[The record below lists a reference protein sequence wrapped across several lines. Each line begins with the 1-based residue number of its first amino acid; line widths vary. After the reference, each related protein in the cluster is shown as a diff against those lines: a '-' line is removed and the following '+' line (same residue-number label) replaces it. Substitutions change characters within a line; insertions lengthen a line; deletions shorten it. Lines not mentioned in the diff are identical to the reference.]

1 MFRKALITLALLS
14 IVGPAGATR
23 VIEQVERAV
32 ELTLAE
38 LTLPQGDGTTIS
50 FRECAACSLNTHR
63 LTDTTELRAN
73 GQLVALPDFLRVAAE
88 IDDKPNGS
96 ERAIAVVF
104 LHIATG
110 RITRIELRE

>member
-1 MFRKALITLALLS
+1 MIRKALITLALLS
-14 IVGPAGATR
+14 IVGPAAATR
-23 VIEQVERAV
+23 VIEQIERAV

-38 LTLPQGDGTTIS
+38 LTLPKSAGTTIS
-50 FRECAACSLNTHR
+50 FRECPGCSLNTHQ

-73 GQLVALPDFLRVAAE
+73 GQLVTLADFLRVAAE

-96 ERAIAVVF
+96 ASAMAVVF
-104 LHIATG
+104 LHMKTG